1 MKDLVKLN
9 FPDSRT
15 NSLSTCLC
23 SLSHQDCLKGQDP
36 HNTNLVNKESTM
48 NAFWTNPQKTE
59 KKKKESDEKVG
70 VNIEAGKKLGL
81 EHRESN
87 PNKIQ

>member
-1 MKDLVKLN
+1 MHFGQTHRKL
-9 FPDSRT
+9 
-15 NSLSTCLC
+15 
-23 SLSHQDCLKGQDP
+23 
-36 HNTNLVNKESTM
+36 
-48 NAFWTNPQKTE
+48 
-59 KKKKESDEKVG
+59 KKKKKIESDEKVG

>member
-1 MKDLVKLN
+1 MHFGQTHRKL
-9 FPDSRT
+9 
-15 NSLSTCLC
+15 
-23 SLSHQDCLKGQDP
+23 
-36 HNTNLVNKESTM
+36 
-48 NAFWTNPQKTE
+48 
-59 KKKKESDEKVG
+59 KKKKKKKKIESDEKVG

>member
-1 MKDLVKLN
+1 
-9 FPDSRT
+9 
-15 NSLSTCLC
+15 
-23 SLSHQDCLKGQDP
+23 
-36 HNTNLVNKESTM
+36 M
-48 NAFWTNPQKTE
+48 NAFWTNPQKT
-59 KKKKESDEKVG
+59 KKKKKIESDEKVG